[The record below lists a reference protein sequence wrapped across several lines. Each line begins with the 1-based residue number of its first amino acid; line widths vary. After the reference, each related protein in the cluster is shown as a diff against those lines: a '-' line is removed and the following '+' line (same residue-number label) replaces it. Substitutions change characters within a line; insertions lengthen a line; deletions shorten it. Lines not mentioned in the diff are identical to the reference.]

1 MVLGAERDPFT
12 FKTAMTETPPL
23 SQKWRDQE
31 ERLFG
36 ETDEDQKLVKVQQL
50 RDKIKEY
57 SPQLLATLPPGG
69 EDVFLLRTLRAS
81 KEYNIDS
88 AVKMLETYV
97 QMIHKSPQFFDMAFE
112 RFKESHAISQ
122 AVLGTVLPHRDQ
134 HGRRVM
140 ICRGGKWSPTKIP
153 FEDMFCMLWMCLEL
167 MAREEKSQVAGL
179 TVIIDGADFGWK
191 QFRGITLEG
200 LIFITNMLQDSY
212 PLWIRQIS
220 VVNSPWLFQKLYEW
234 IRPWLNTEV
243 KEMLVFHQN
252 YEELHKFV
260 EKSILP
266 EDYGGQTG
274 PLDNAEVSKALQDME
289 GYFQDLKKYVRQC
302 N

>member
-1 MVLGAERDPFT
+1 MGSQSVSLQSQVHNTHYKIKFWAQPFWVEPSDGWSLIHQ
-12 FKTAMTETPPL
+12 FKRKAHSTIEE
-23 SQKWRDQE
+23 SQKIPT
-31 ERLFG
+31 G
-36 ETDEDQKLVKVQQL
+36 H
-50 RDKIKEY
+50 
-57 SPQLLATLPPGG
+57 SHPG
-69 EDVFLLRTLRAS
+69 S
-81 KEYNIDS
+81 
-88 AVKMLETYV
+88 
-97 QMIHKSPQFFDMAFE
+97 
-112 RFKESHAISQ
+112 
-122 AVLGTVLPHRDQ
+122 
-134 HGRRVM
+134 
-140 ICRGGKWSPTKIP
+140 
-153 FEDMFCMLWMCLEL
+153 
-167 MAREEKSQVAGL
+167 
-179 TVIIDGADFGWK
+179 
-191 QFRGITLEG
+191 
-200 LIFITNMLQDSY
+200 QDSY